1 VTAAY
6 SPRAEWAREDMAAE
20 ADVEKV
26 VNVALLD
33 ALDRM
38 LDAVSALSKV
48 DATGMAQELR
58 SPIHAVTRLID
69 WNRAH
74 PGWSQQP
81 AGHYV

>member
-1 VTAAY
+1 MTAAW

-26 VNVALLD
+26 VDAALLD

-38 LDAVSALSKV
+38 LDAVSALTKV

-58 SPIHAVTRLID
+58 APIHVVTGLID

-74 PGWSQQP
+74 PGWSQRP